1 MMPCT
6 ARELCAAVGGT
17 LLQDS
22 GAPVTG
28 VTTDSRAVQPGQLF
42 IPLVGERFDGHAYI
56 GKALDGGAAGCLTAR
71 EPEMLLPG
79 KLYIQV
85 ADTRLALKALASW
98 YRNKFDLPVVQVTG
112 SAGKT
117 TTKEMIA
124 SVLSQRYNTL
134 RTEGNF
140 NNDIGAPLTLLRL
153 MPEHQAA
160 VIETGMNHFGEIRY
174 LGEMVRPDIAV
185 ITNVGDA
192 HIENLGNT
200 RQGILRAKCEI
211 FENLTPEG
219 VAVLNGD
226 DELLNTVTLPQTILR
241 CGVDD
246 GCGVRVTD
254 IDDRGLEGVACTVT
268 IEGEHYR
275 LTTSAPGRYMI
286 YPMAMAAAIGRRLGL
301 TGEEIAA
308 GVAAYTTVGIQ
319 SVGLDAYIHQKEH
332 AIDYFWKVIEM
343 LPLDKRILAY
353 RYAAEEMKKQGKMN
367 ESRKFLEEHI
377 RLRDSTYYGRKEEL
391 LERMQNL
398 REYKK
403 QQERILQVEKNLSDK
418 EVLSH
423 RVVAFFAIIIL
434 ASFLFYYRIK
444 QNKNKLKI
452 QLLRT
457 EQERNQ
463 SDLKRKEAEIQYLK
477 EKEEKETI
485 ALARLNQRLEY
496 FKQLNEI
503 TIPILMQ
510 NRNKAGA
517 LHLQ

>member
-1 MMPCT
+1 MTPCT
-6 ARELCAAVGGT
+6 AREICAAVGGT

-56 GKALDGGAAGCLTAR
+56 SKALEGGAAGCLTAAA
-71 EPEMLLPG
+71 PETLLPG

-98 YRNKFDLPVVQVTG
+98 HRNKFDLPVVQVTG

-241 CGVDD
+241 CGVGD

-308 GVAAYTTVGIQ
+308 GVAAYTTVG
-319 SVGLDAYIHQKEH
+319 
-332 AIDYFWKVIEM
+332 
-343 LPLDKRILAY
+343 
-353 RYAAEEMKKQGKMN
+353 
-367 ESRKFLEEHI
+367 SRMHLI
-377 RLRDSTYYGRKEEL
+377 RLPGERLVIDDCYNANPQSMAEGLRMLAASPARNRVAVLGDMGELGQLTAQAHRD
-391 LERMQNL
+391 M
-398 REYKK
+398 
-403 QQERILQVEKNLSDK
+403 
-418 EVLSH
+418 
-423 RVVAFFAIIIL
+423 
-434 ASFLFYYRIK
+434 
-444 QNKNKLKI
+444 
-452 QLLRT
+452 
-457 EQERNQ
+457 
-463 SDLKRKEAEIQYLK
+463 
-477 EKEEKETI
+477 
-485 ALARLNQRLEY
+485 
-496 FKQLNEI
+496 
-503 TIPILMQ
+503 
-510 NRNKAGA
+510 GA
-517 LHLQ
+517 LTRRLGLTAVAVGEKMHALTETDPQAQWFATVEEAMPAIRQLFMPGTAVLVKASHAMHFESIVKELEK

>member
-1 MMPCT
+1 MTPCT
-6 ARELCAAVGGT
+6 AREICAAVGGT

-56 GKALDGGAAGCLTAR
+56 SKALEGGAAGCLTAAA
-71 EPEMLLPG
+71 PETLLPG

-98 YRNKFDLPVVQVTG
+98 YRDKFDLPVVQVTG

-219 VAVLNGD
+219 IAVLNGD
-226 DELLNTVTLPQTILR
+226 DELLNTVTLSQTILR
-241 CGVDD
+241 CGVGD

-301 TGEEIAA
+301 TGEEITA
-308 GVAAYTTVGIQ
+308 GVAAYTTVG
-319 SVGLDAYIHQKEH
+319 
-332 AIDYFWKVIEM
+332 
-343 LPLDKRILAY
+343 
-353 RYAAEEMKKQGKMN
+353 
-367 ESRKFLEEHI
+367 SRMHLI
-377 RLRDSTYYGRKEEL
+377 RLPGERLVIDDCYNANPQSMAEGLRMLAASPARNRVAVLGDMGELGQLTAQAHRDMGALTRRLGLTAVAVGEKMHALTETDPQAQWFATVEEAMPAIRQL
-391 LERMQNL
+391 FTPGTAVLVKASHAMHF
-398 REYKK
+398 
-403 QQERILQVEKNLSDK
+403 ERIVKELEK
-418 EVLSH
+418 
-423 RVVAFFAIIIL
+423 
-434 ASFLFYYRIK
+434 
-444 QNKNKLKI
+444 
-452 QLLRT
+452 
-457 EQERNQ
+457 
-463 SDLKRKEAEIQYLK
+463 
-477 EKEEKETI
+477 
-485 ALARLNQRLEY
+485 
-496 FKQLNEI
+496 
-503 TIPILMQ
+503 
-510 NRNKAGA
+510 
-517 LHLQ
+517 

>member
-1 MMPCT
+1 MTPCT
-6 ARELCAAVGGT
+6 AREICAAVGGT

-28 VTTDSRAVQPGQLF
+28 VTTDSRVVQPGQLF

-56 GKALDGGAAGCLTAR
+56 AKALEGGAAGCLTAAA
-71 EPEMLLPG
+71 PETLLPG

-98 YRNKFDLPVVQVTG
+98 YRDKFDLPVVQVTG

-219 VAVLNGD
+219 IAVLNGD

-241 CGVDD
+241 CGVGD

-301 TGEEIAA
+301 TGEEITA
-308 GVAAYTTVGIQ
+308 GVAAYTTVG
-319 SVGLDAYIHQKEH
+319 
-332 AIDYFWKVIEM
+332 
-343 LPLDKRILAY
+343 
-353 RYAAEEMKKQGKMN
+353 
-367 ESRKFLEEHI
+367 SRMHLI
-377 RLRDSTYYGRKEEL
+377 RLPGERLVIDDCYNANPQSMAEGLRMLAASPAQHRVAVLGDMGELGQLTAQAHRDMGALTRRLGLTAVAVGEKMHALTETDPQAQWFATVEEAMPVIRQL
-391 LERMQNL
+391 FTPGTAALVKASHAMHF
-398 REYKK
+398 
-403 QQERILQVEKNLSDK
+403 ERIVKELEK
-418 EVLSH
+418 
-423 RVVAFFAIIIL
+423 
-434 ASFLFYYRIK
+434 
-444 QNKNKLKI
+444 
-452 QLLRT
+452 
-457 EQERNQ
+457 
-463 SDLKRKEAEIQYLK
+463 
-477 EKEEKETI
+477 
-485 ALARLNQRLEY
+485 
-496 FKQLNEI
+496 
-503 TIPILMQ
+503 
-510 NRNKAGA
+510 
-517 LHLQ
+517 

>member
-1 MMPCT
+1 MTPCT
-6 ARELCAAVGGT
+6 AREICAAVGGT

-56 GKALDGGAAGCLTAR
+56 AKALDGGAAGCLTAK
-71 EPEMLLPG
+71 EPETLLPG

-200 RQGILRAKCEI
+200 RQGILRAKREI

-219 VAVLNGD
+219 IAVLNGD

-241 CGVDD
+241 CGVGD

-308 GVAAYTTVGIQ
+308 GVAAYTTVG
-319 SVGLDAYIHQKEH
+319 
-332 AIDYFWKVIEM
+332 
-343 LPLDKRILAY
+343 
-353 RYAAEEMKKQGKMN
+353 
-367 ESRKFLEEHI
+367 SRMHLI
-377 RLRDSTYYGRKEEL
+377 RLPGERLVIDDCYNANPQSMAEGLRMLAASPAKNRVAVLGDMGELGQLTAQAHRDMGALTRRLGLTAVAVGEKMHALTETDPQAQWFATVEEAMPAIRQL
-391 LERMQNL
+391 FTPGTAVLVKASHAMHF
-398 REYKK
+398 
-403 QQERILQVEKNLSDK
+403 ERIVKELEK
-418 EVLSH
+418 
-423 RVVAFFAIIIL
+423 
-434 ASFLFYYRIK
+434 
-444 QNKNKLKI
+444 
-452 QLLRT
+452 
-457 EQERNQ
+457 
-463 SDLKRKEAEIQYLK
+463 
-477 EKEEKETI
+477 
-485 ALARLNQRLEY
+485 
-496 FKQLNEI
+496 
-503 TIPILMQ
+503 
-510 NRNKAGA
+510 
-517 LHLQ
+517 

>member
-1 MMPCT
+1 MTPCT
-6 ARELCAAVGGT
+6 AREICAAVGGT

-28 VTTDSRAVQPGQLF
+28 VTTDSRAVRPGQLF

-56 GKALDGGAAGCLTAR
+56 AKALEGGAAGCLTAAA
-71 EPEMLLPG
+71 PETLLPG

-98 YRNKFDLPVVQVTG
+98 YRDKFDLPVVQVTG

-219 VAVLNGD
+219 IAVLNGD

-241 CGVDD
+241 CGVGD

-308 GVAAYTTVGIQ
+308 GVAAYTTVG
-319 SVGLDAYIHQKEH
+319 
-332 AIDYFWKVIEM
+332 
-343 LPLDKRILAY
+343 
-353 RYAAEEMKKQGKMN
+353 
-367 ESRKFLEEHI
+367 SRMHLI
-377 RLRDSTYYGRKEEL
+377 RLPGERLVIDDCYNANPQSMAEGLRMLAASPAKNRVAVLGDMGELGQLTAQAHRDMGALTRRLGLTAVAVGEKMHALTETDPQAQWFATVEEAMPAIRQL
-391 LERMQNL
+391 FTPGTAVLVKASHAMHF
-398 REYKK
+398 
-403 QQERILQVEKNLSDK
+403 ERIVKELEK
-418 EVLSH
+418 
-423 RVVAFFAIIIL
+423 
-434 ASFLFYYRIK
+434 
-444 QNKNKLKI
+444 
-452 QLLRT
+452 
-457 EQERNQ
+457 
-463 SDLKRKEAEIQYLK
+463 
-477 EKEEKETI
+477 
-485 ALARLNQRLEY
+485 
-496 FKQLNEI
+496 
-503 TIPILMQ
+503 
-510 NRNKAGA
+510 
-517 LHLQ
+517 